1 MMPYVQLFADLEEP
15 LGLLS
20 DAERGRL
27 VLAMLQYNRTGES
40 GQLTGTEKVIWPMI
54 RERLDRA
61 ALAYEQRKQASVHGG
76 RPKGSRNK
84 PKEEREQKAE
94 PVQAA
99 EPAETEADPDGDS
112 FMDED
117 EALRIAEE
125 HRQVLDLAEQ
135 TGFPR
140 TDYTRKALID
150 LYSQYPLAWLLE
162 AMEKAA
168 AADASNLRYLR
179 GILASY
185 QRQGGPD
192 ETRDTDAAEAK
203 ERDKCPEIVT
213 LKPGERWVLGG

>member
-1 MMPYVQLFADLEEP
+1 MMPYVQLPADMEEA
-15 LGLLS
+15 LGLLG

-40 GQLTGTEKVIWPMI
+40 VQLAGTERVLWPMI
-54 RERLDRA
+54 RERMDRSA
-61 ALAYEQRKQASVHGG
+61 AAYEQRRLAGERGG
-76 RPKGSRNK
+76 RPKKNRFES
-84 PKEEREQKAE
+84 EQRAE
-94 PVQAA
+94 PVQAVKP
-99 EPAETEADPDGDS
+99 EKTETDLSDEG
-112 FMDED
+112 FMDEN
-117 EALRIAEE
+117 EALRIAGE
-125 HRQVLDLAEQ
+125 HQQVLDLAEQ

-140 TDYTRKALID
+140 NDYTRKALID

-179 GILASY
+179 GILASF

-192 ETRDTDAAEAK
+192 ETRDTDASK

>member
-1 MMPYVQLFADLEEP
+1 MMPYVQLPADMEEA
-15 LGLLS
+15 LGLLG
-20 DAERGRL
+20 DAELGRL

-40 GQLTGTEKVIWPMI
+40 VQLAGTERVLWPMI
-54 RERLDRA
+54 RERMDRSA
-61 ALAYEQRKQASVHGG
+61 AAYEQRRLAGERGG
-76 RPKGSRNK
+76 RPKKNRA
-84 PKEEREQKAE
+84 EQKWEKRPE

-99 EPAETEADPDGDS
+99 KLAKKRTDPSGDS
-112 FMDED
+112 FIDED
-117 EALRIAEE
+117 EALRIAGE
-125 HRQVLDLAEQ
+125 HQQVLDLAEQ

-140 TDYTRKALID
+140 NDYTRKALID

-168 AADASNLRYLR
+168 AANASNLRYLR
-179 GILASY
+179 GILASF

-192 ETRDTDAAEAK
+192 ETRGTDAAETK

>member
-1 MMPYVQLFADLEEP
+1 MMPYVQLPADMEEA
-15 LGLLS
+15 LGLLG

-40 GQLTGTEKVIWPMI
+40 VQLAGTERVLWPMI
-54 RERLDRA
+54 RERMDRSA
-61 ALAYEQRKQASVHGG
+61 AAYEQRRLAGERGG
-76 RPKGSRNK
+76 RPKKNRVESAQRW
-84 PKEEREQKAE
+84 EQRPE
-94 PVQAA
+94 PMQAA
-99 EPAETEADPDGDS
+99 ELAKTETDPSGGG

-140 TDYTRKALID
+140 NDYTRKALID

-179 GILASY
+179 GILASF

-192 ETRDTDAAEAK
+192 ETRDTDASK

>member
-1 MMPYVQLFADLEEP
+1 MMPYVQLPADMEEA
-15 LGLLS
+15 LGLLG

-40 GQLTGTEKVIWPMI
+40 VQLAGTERVLWPMI
-54 RERLDRA
+54 RERMDRSA
-61 ALAYEQRKQASVHGG
+61 AAYEQRKLAGERGG
-76 RPKGSRNK
+76 RPKKNRFESEQR
-84 PKEEREQKAE
+84 REQRAE

-99 EPAETEADPDGDS
+99 EQAKTETDPSGGG
-112 FMDED
+112 FMDEN
-117 EALRIAEE
+117 EALRIAGE

-140 TDYTRKALID
+140 NDYTRKALID

-192 ETRDTDAAEAK
+192 ETRDADASK

>member
-1 MMPYVQLFADLEEP
+1 MMPYVQLPADMEEA
-15 LGLLS
+15 LGLLG

-40 GQLTGTEKVIWPMI
+40 VQLAGTERVLWPMI
-54 RERLDRA
+54 RERMDRSA
-61 ALAYEQRKQASVHGG
+61 AAYEQRKLAGERGG
-76 RPKGSRNK
+76 RPKKNRA
-84 PKEEREQKAE
+84 EQKWEQRPE
-94 PVQAA
+94 PMQAA
-99 EPAETEADPDGDS
+99 KPLEKRTDPSGEG

-117 EALRIAEE
+117 EALRIAGE
-125 HRQVLDLAEQ
+125 HQQVLDLAEQ

-140 TDYTRKALID
+140 NDYTRKALID

-179 GILASY
+179 GILASF

-192 ETRDTDAAEAK
+192 ETRGTDAAEAK
-203 ERDKCPEIVT
+203 ERNKCPEIVT

>member
-1 MMPYVQLFADLEEP
+1 MMPYVQLPADMEEA
-15 LGLLS
+15 LGLLG

-40 GQLTGTEKVIWPMI
+40 VQLAGTERVLWPMI
-54 RERLDRA
+54 RERMDRSA
-61 ALAYEQRKQASVHGG
+61 AAYGQRRLAGERGG
-76 RPKGSRNK
+76 RPKKNRVESTQRW
-84 PKEEREQKAE
+84 EQRPE
-94 PVQAA
+94 PMQAA
-99 EPAETEADPDGDS
+99 KPAKTETDPSGGG

-117 EALRIAEE
+117 EALRIAGE

-140 TDYTRKALID
+140 NDYTRKALID

-179 GILASY
+179 GILASF

-192 ETRDTDAAEAK
+192 EIRDADASK

>member
-1 MMPYVQLFADLEEP
+1 MMPYVQLPADMEEA
-15 LGLLS
+15 LGLLG

-40 GQLTGTEKVIWPMI
+40 VQLAGTERVLWPMI
-54 RERLDRA
+54 RERMDRSA
-61 ALAYEQRKQASVHGG
+61 AAYEQRKLAGERGG
-76 RPKGSRNK
+76 RPKKNRAE
-84 PKEEREQKAE
+84 PKWEQKAA
-94 PVQAA
+94 PVQA
-99 EPAETEADPDGDS
+99 EPAKTETDLSDKG
-112 FMDED
+112 FMDEN
-117 EALRIAEE
+117 EALRIAGE
-125 HRQVLDLAEQ
+125 HQQVLELAEQ

-140 TDYTRKALID
+140 NDYTRKALID

-179 GILASY
+179 GILASF

-192 ETRDTDAAEAK
+192 ETRDTDASK

>member
-1 MMPYVQLFADLEEP
+1 MMPYVQLPADMEEA
-15 LGLLS
+15 LGLLG

-40 GQLTGTEKVIWPMI
+40 VQLAGTERVLWPMI
-54 RERLDRA
+54 RERMDRS
-61 ALAYEQRKQASVHGG
+61 ALAYEQRKQAGERGG
-76 RPKGSRNK
+76 RPKKNRA
-84 PKEEREQKAE
+84 EQKWEQRPE
-94 PVQAA
+94 PVQAVKPL
-99 EPAETEADPDGDS
+99 EKGADPSGDG
-112 FMDED
+112 FMDEN
-117 EALRIAEE
+117 EALRIAGE

-140 TDYTRKALID
+140 NDYTRKALID
-150 LYSQYPLAWLLE
+150 LYSQYPMAWLLE

-179 GILASY
+179 GILASF

-192 ETRDTDAAEAK
+192 ETRGTDAAEAK
-203 ERDKCPEIVT
+203 DRNKCPEIVT

>member
-40 GQLTGTEKVIWPMI
+40 GQLTGTEKVLWPMI

-61 ALAYEQRKQASVHGG
+61 ALAYQQRKQAGVHGG

-84 PKEEREQKAE
+84 PKEERENFE

-99 EPAETEADPDGDS
+99 EPAETEADPIGDS

-125 HRQVLDLAEQ
+125 HRQVLDLAER

-150 LYSQYPLAWLLE
+150 LYSKYPLAWLLE

>member
-1 MMPYVQLFADLEEP
+1 MMPYVQLPADMEEA
-15 LGLLS
+15 LGLLG

-40 GQLTGTEKVIWPMI
+40 VQLAGTERVLWPMI
-54 RERLDRA
+54 RERMDRS
-61 ALAYEQRKQASVHGG
+61 ALAYEQRKQAGERGG
-76 RPKGSRNK
+76 RPKKNRA
-84 PKEEREQKAE
+84 EQKWEQRPE

-99 EPAETEADPDGDS
+99 KPAEKRTDPSGDG
-112 FMDED
+112 FMDEG
-117 EALRIAEE
+117 EALRIAAE
-125 HRQVLDLAEQ
+125 HQQVLDLAEQ

-140 TDYTRKALID
+140 NDYTRKALID

-179 GILASY
+179 GILASF

-192 ETRDTDAAEAK
+192 ETRGTDAAEAK

>member
-1 MMPYVQLFADLEEP
+1 MMPYVQLPADMEEA
-15 LGLLS
+15 LGLLG

-40 GQLTGTEKVIWPMI
+40 VQLAGTERVLWPMI
-54 RERLDRA
+54 RERMDRSA
-61 ALAYEQRKQASVHGG
+61 AAYEQRRLAGERGG
-76 RPKGSRNK
+76 RPKKNRA
-84 PKEEREQKAE
+84 EWEQKPD
-94 PVQAA
+94 PVQAVKPL
-99 EPAETEADPDGDS
+99 EKRTDPSGDG

-117 EALRIAEE
+117 EALRIAGE
-125 HRQVLDLAEQ
+125 HQQVLDLAEQ

-140 TDYTRKALID
+140 NDYTRKALID

-179 GILASY
+179 GILASF
-185 QRQGGPD
+185 QRKGGPD
-192 ETRDTDAAEAK
+192 ETRGTDAAEAK
-203 ERDKCPEIVT
+203 ERNKCPEIVT